1 MSYNQGGSSV
11 RHPSTKEY
19 KVEATLPAVCVYRDN
34 YPVDELPSVYPTI
47 PPTPQMINSVRK
59 FGNIQ
64 PIVLAGKRLVCGRRR
79 LDAAR
84 KAELTTVRAII
95 FPANWADDEI
105 IALVENTQRRSN
117 PVNELHQVESL
128 LKREFSYDQI
138 RAETGMTKQTLDKLL
153 LIRDGLIKPLRR
165 ALEDHLIGIG
175 TAEACAKKSVV
186 VQQKLLDILE
196 EEGRLTKRDVDNATK
211 TGKKKA
217 VAALPDDL
225 FGDVVPGASWR
236 QRFKEL
242 VEEAKEVASAGGS
255 KQAVALLEKA
265 LQEA

>member
-1 MSYNQGGSSV
+1 VYND
-11 RHPSTKEY
+11 K
-19 KVEATLPAVCVYRDN
+19 

-47 PPTPQMINSVRK
+47 PPTPQMIDSVRK

-84 KAELTTVRAII
+84 KANLPTVRAVI
-95 FPANWADDEI
+95 FPGDWADDEI

-128 LKREFSYDQI
+128 LKKDFSYDKI
-138 RAETGMTKQTLDKLL
+138 RAETGMSKQTLDKLL

-175 TAEACAKKSVV
+175 TAESCAKKSVAI
-186 VQQKLLDILE
+186 QRQLLDILE
-196 EEGRLTKRDVDNATK
+196 EQGRLTKRDVENACK

-217 VAALPDDL
+217 VAALPADL
-225 FGDVVPGASWR
+225 FGDNEPVGGSWR
-236 QRFKEL
+236 QRLKEL
-242 VEEAKEVASAGGS
+242 IEEAKEVAAAGGS
-255 KQAVALLEKA
+255 KQAVNLLDQALR
-265 LQEA
+265 EA